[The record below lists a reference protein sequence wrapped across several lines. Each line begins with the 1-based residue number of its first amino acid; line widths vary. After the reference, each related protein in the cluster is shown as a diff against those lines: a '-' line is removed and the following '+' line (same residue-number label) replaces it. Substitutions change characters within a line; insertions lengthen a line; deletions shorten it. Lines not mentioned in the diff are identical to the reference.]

1 MDRRDRA
8 RFEGEKR
15 ANTLQLLLKCAR
27 LANERAIDRV
37 NREAGAPVFR
47 QALANLLPHIAL
59 EGTRL
64 TELARRVGVSKQA
77 VSKLVAEFVDQG
89 ILELTLDPEDGRAKR
104 VRFTPRGIEAIRHG
118 LSVLSAVEA
127 EIAARVGAPSMR
139 ELHAAL
145 VKMEAALE
153 ALSRP
158 AASRRHSRRP

>member
-1 MDRRDRA
+1 MDRRERA

-15 ANTLQLLLKCAR
+15 ANTLQVLLKCAR
-27 LANERAIDRV
+27 LANERAIERV

-47 QALANLLPHIAL
+47 QALANLLPHIAV

-64 TELARRVGVSKQA
+64 TELAQRVGVSKQA

-89 ILELTLDPEDGRAKR
+89 ILELTLDPDDGRAKR
-104 VRFTPRGIEAIRHG
+104 VRFTSRGIEAIRHG

-127 EIAARVGAPSMR
+127 EITEKIGAPSMR
-139 ELHAAL
+139 DLHAAL

-153 ALSRP
+153 FPSKP
-158 AASRRHSRRP
+158 ASRRHSRLP